1 MANRSRKKSTA
12 MKKRATGRGR
22 STSKKRAIRWLEIG
36 VLAAVAILALAII
49 VPNLLI
55 VLSARGHVVD
65 NPAKAPTVQT
75 AIVLGAQVEDDGS
88 LSPMLQDRMDMAVRL
103 YKMGKV
109 KQLLVSGAN
118 TPQAYMQVDVM
129 RAYAIK
135 KGVPARAVISDN
147 AGFTT
152 YATMQRA
159 RDVFHVGPS
168 LIVTQRFHSARAVY
182 LAQAFG
188 IQATCVTSDLT
199 HYPLGTRIKSS
210 VREYLAR
217 VKAVFMVVF

>member
-1 MANRSRKKSTA
+1 
-12 MKKRATGRGR
+12 MKIGIP
-22 STSKKRAIRWLEIG
+22 AI
-36 VLAAVAILALAII
+36 VAILALAIL

-55 VLSARGHVVD
+55 MFSARGHVVD

-109 KQLLVSGAN
+109 KQLLLSGAN
-118 TPQAYMQVDVM
+118 TPQAHMQVDEM
-129 RAYAIK
+129 RAYAVK
-135 KGVPARAVISDN
+135 KGVPVGAIISDN

-159 RDVFHVGPS
+159 RDVYHVGPS

-182 LAQAFG
+182 LAQEFG

-199 HYPLGTRIKSS
+199 HYPLGARMKSW
-210 VREYLAR
+210 VRECLAR
-217 VKAVFMVVF
+217 VKAVFKVEF